1 MIMPSHAMRPIRLLA
16 LLAVPAFALG
26 IATEASAQ
34 AQTQP
39 RQPAQATQPARPAAG
54 AARPAAGT
62 AARPAAS
69 AAGGQQGAAVAQFG
83 DWGVFTSTTARGK
96 VCYAASQPKTRA
108 PGNLQRDPAF
118 FFITSRPGE
127 NVRNEI
133 SLTLGFAL
141 RGDATATVGT
151 TSFALYTQEKGAWIK
166 NAAEEGRMITA
177 MRGGSQLTVRSTSGR
192 GNTTTDTYSLNG
204 LGQALDRVAQ
214 ECR

>member
-1 MIMPSHAMRPIRLLA
+1 MRSTRSLA
-16 LLAVPAFALG
+16 LLAATALTLG
-26 IATEASAQ
+26 VVAEAAAQ
-34 AQTQP
+34 AQQ
-39 RQPAQATQPARPAAG
+39 RQPAQNNRPAAGNRPAQGNAARPAAG
-54 AARPAAGT
+54 A
-62 AARPAAS
+62 
-69 AAGGQQGAAVAQFG
+69 GGQQGASVAQFG

-96 VCYAASQPKTRA
+96 VCYAASQPKSRA
-108 PGNLQRDPAF
+108 PAGLQRDPAF

-151 TSFALYTQEKGAWIK
+151 TNFALYTQDKGAWIK
-166 NAAEEGRMITA
+166 NAAEEGRMIAA
-177 MRGGSQLTVRSTSGR
+177 MRSGSQLTVRSTSQR
-192 GNTTTDTYSLNG
+192 GNATTDTYSLNG

>member
-1 MIMPSHAMRPIRLLA
+1 MRPNRLLA

-39 RQPAQATQPARPAAG
+39 RQQAPATQPAAG
-54 AARPAAGT
+54 TNARPAAGT

-151 TSFALYTQEKGAWIK
+151 TNFALYTQEKGAWIK

-177 MRGGSQLTVRSTSGR
+177 MRGGSQLTVRSTSQR
-192 GNTTTDTYSLNG
+192 GNATTDTYSLNG